1 MGGQK
6 TVGKTLPPKT
16 GPKTPFTAD
25 AAASQIAR
33 QRLGSLA
40 ADHEGEGI
48 TAMKMMSL
56 FDGSGGFPL
65 AEAISVKTL
74 HQMMKCRCRG
84 AAGP

>member
-1 MGGQK
+1 MGGKK

-40 ADHEGEGI
+40 ADHEGEGV
-48 TAMKMMSL
+48 M
-56 FDGSGGFPL
+56 G
-65 AEAISVKTL
+65 
-74 HQMMKCRCRG
+74 
-84 AAGP
+84 